1 MEMDVKIKQKKVG
14 FLEKVIQM
22 DLKQNKNFI
31 KMEKTNLKVFKLE
44 MIKGKEKSMIKMEKM
59 KKKERKRRKI

>member
-1 MEMDVKIKQKKVG
+1 MEMDVKIKQKIVG

-31 KMEKTNLKVFKLE
+31 KMEKSNLKVFTLE
-44 MIKGKEKSMIKMEKM
+44 MINGKKNSMIKMEKM
-59 KKKERKRRKI
+59 KKK